1 MKIPG
6 KLFYLIAAACLM
18 ASGRAP
24 AAENWSEQSWVDESN
39 ANTMMVMEAQAKFAP
54 EAFASLGIEKYDD
67 GIFDLEA
74 GLYERSQAS
83 TQELVAQMREKLKT
97 TESPKVIQDIEILIK
112 SLQDLYETNEL
123 DHRYML
129 PYYNLSQ
136 TLYSGFQGLLDP
148 RVDSERYP
156 AALSRLEKYTGQS
169 EGQTPLTELAR
180 ARTRERFAVPGL
192 AGPYKGELEKDL
204 DNVKRYSTGIEELFA
219 DSGLEGWEENLAIL
233 QAQLDD
239 YAAWLQEEMM
249 PHTRPGHRLPEAIYA
264 DNLKNF
270 GVDMDPHELIRA
282 AQLGFG
288 EMRNEMQTISRL
300 IAKERGFP
308 SADYRDVIR
317 ELKKEQIPEDML
329 MPFYRERLKAIEA
342 IIADN
347 NIISLPERDAVIRM
361 ATEAES
367 SSIPAPFLNP
377 PQLIGNTGQPAEF
390 VLVNTNPTAKE
401 GDAKMDDWGHQGMTW
416 SLTVHEA
423 RPGHELQ
430 FASMIETG
438 VSQARVIYAF
448 NSANVEGW
456 ALYAEAVM
464 KEHLPLD
471 GQLFTLQARLMRA
484 TRAFL
489 DPMLN
494 LGLIEPEQALS
505 FIMNEVVISEPMARS
520 EIDRYTF
527 RAPGQATSYYYG
539 YMNMMRL
546 RTEVQLILRDSFD
559 QRKFHDFVL
568 AQGLLPPEILR
579 QAVLAHFV
587 PMEAS
592 SLLP

>member
-1 MKIPG
+1 MKIHS
-6 KLFYLIAAACLM
+6 KLFFQIATACLL
-18 ASGRAP
+18 ASGHAF
-24 AAENWSEQSWVDESN
+24 AAENWAEQSWVDESN
-39 ANTMMVMEAQAKFAP
+39 ANTLIVMEAQAKFVP

-74 GLYERSQAS
+74 GLYERTQSD
-83 TQELVAQMREKLKT
+83 TQELIAQMREKLKT
-97 TESPKVIQDIEILIK
+97 TENPRVIQDIEILIK
-112 SLQDLYETNEL
+112 SLEDQLETAEL
-123 DHRYML
+123 NHRYML

-148 RVDSERYP
+148 RVDSARYP

-169 EGQTPLTELAR
+169 GDHTPLTELAR
-180 ARTRERFAVPGL
+180 ERSRERFTIQGL
-192 AGPYKGELEKDL
+192 QGPYRGELEKDL
-204 DNVKRYSTGIEELFA
+204 DNVKRFNSGIEKLFA
-219 DSGLEGWEENLAIL
+219 DSGLKGWEENLAIL

-239 YAAWLQEEMM
+239 YASWLQEDMM
-249 PHTRPGHRLPEAIYA
+249 PRTRSGHRLPEAIYA

-300 IAKERGFP
+300 IAEKRGLP

-317 ELKKEQIPEDML
+317 ELKKDQIPEDEL
-329 MPFYRERLKAIEA
+329 MPFYRERLKAIEE
-342 IIADN
+342 IIAEN

-367 SSIPAPFLNP
+367 SRIPAPFLNP

-401 GDAKMDDWGHQGMTW
+401 GDAKMDDWGHEGMTW

-484 TRAFL
+484 ARAFL

-505 FIMNEVVISEPMARS
+505 FIMNEIVISEPMARS
-520 EIDRYTF
+520 EVDRYTF

-546 RTEVQLILRDSFD
+546 RTEIQLILRDRFD

-579 QAVLAHFV
+579 QAVLGDFV
-587 PMEAS
+587 PGQAITAE
-592 SLLP
+592 P

>member
-1 MKIPG
+1 MQIQS
-6 KLFYLIAAACLM
+6 KLFYLTVAACLL
-18 ASGRAP
+18 ASGHAP
-24 AAENWSEQSWVDESN
+24 AAENWAEQSWVDESN
-39 ANTMMVMEAQAKFAP
+39 ANTMIVMEAQAKFVP

-74 GLYERSQAS
+74 GLYERSQAN
-83 TQELVAQMREKLKT
+83 TRELIAQMREKLKT
-97 TESPKVIQDIEILIK
+97 TENPKVRQDIEILIK
-112 SLQDLYETNEL
+112 SLQDQLESDEL
-123 DHRYML
+123 NHRYML

-148 RVDSERYP
+148 RVDSARYP
-156 AALSRLEKYTGQS
+156 AALSRLEKYAGQS
-169 EGQTPLTELAR
+169 EDHTPLTEMAR
-180 ARTRERFAVPGL
+180 ERTRERFAVQGL
-192 AGPYKGELEKDL
+192 VGPYLGELEKDL
-204 DNVKRYSTGIEELFA
+204 DNVKRYNTGIEKLFA

-233 QAQLDD
+233 QTQLDD

-249 PHTRPGHRLPEAIYA
+249 PRTRPGHRLPEAIYA

-288 EMRNEMQTISRL
+288 EIRNEMQTISRL
-300 IAKERGFP
+300 IAKERGLP

-317 ELKKEQIPEDML
+317 ELKKNQIPEDEL
-329 MPFYRERLKAIEA
+329 MPFYRARLKAIEE
-342 IIADN
+342 IIEEN
-347 NIISLPERDAVIRM
+347 NIISLPEREAVIRM

-377 PQLIGNTGQPAEF
+377 PQLIGNTGQPGEF
-390 VLVNTNPTAKE
+390 VLVNTNPTAQE
-401 GDAKMDDWGHQGMTW
+401 GDAKMDDWGHEGMTW

-430 FASMIETG
+430 FTSMVETG

-464 KEHLPLD
+464 KEYLPLD

-484 TRAFL
+484 ARAFL

-520 EIDRYTF
+520 EVDRYTF

-546 RTEVQLILRDSFD
+546 RTEVQLILRDRFD

-579 QAVLAHFV
+579 QAVLDDFV
-587 PMEAS
+587 PLEQS
-592 SLLP
+592 SPTL

>member
-83 TQELVAQMREKLKT
+83 TQELIAQMREKLKT
-97 TESPKVIQDIEILIK
+97 TENPRVIQDIEILIK

>member
-1 MKIPG
+1 MKIPC

-83 TQELVAQMREKLKT
+83 TQELIAQMREKLKT
-97 TESPKVIQDIEILIK
+97 TENPKVIQDIEILIK

-329 MPFYRERLKAIEA
+329 MPFYRERLKAIEK

-546 RTEVQLILRDSFD
+546 RTEVQLILRDRFD
-559 QRKFHDFVL
+559 QRRFHDFVL

-592 SLLP
+592 SLSP

>member
-83 TQELVAQMREKLKT
+83 TQELIAQMREKLKT
-97 TESPKVIQDIEILIK
+97 TENPKVIQDIEILIK

-505 FIMNEVVISEPMARS
+505 FIINEVIISEPMARS

>member
-1 MKIPG
+1 
-6 KLFYLIAAACLM
+6 
-18 ASGRAP
+18 
-24 AAENWSEQSWVDESN
+24 
-39 ANTMMVMEAQAKFAP
+39 
-54 EAFASLGIEKYDD
+54 
-67 GIFDLEA
+67 
-74 GLYERSQAS
+74 
-83 TQELVAQMREKLKT
+83 
-97 TESPKVIQDIEILIK
+97 
-112 SLQDLYETNEL
+112 
-123 DHRYML
+123 
-129 PYYNLSQ
+129 
-136 TLYSGFQGLLDP
+136 
-148 RVDSERYP
+148 
-156 AALSRLEKYTGQS
+156 
-169 EGQTPLTELAR
+169 
-180 ARTRERFAVPGL
+180 
-192 AGPYKGELEKDL
+192 
-204 DNVKRYSTGIEELFA
+204 
-219 DSGLEGWEENLAIL
+219 
-233 QAQLDD
+233 
-239 YAAWLQEEMM
+239 
-249 PHTRPGHRLPEAIYA
+249 
-264 DNLKNF
+264 
-270 GVDMDPHELIRA
+270 
-282 AQLGFG
+282 
-288 EMRNEMQTISRL
+288 MRNEMQTISRL
-300 IAKERGFP
+300 IAKERGLP

-317 ELKKEQIPEDML
+317 ELKKDQIPEDTL
-329 MPFYRERLKAIEA
+329 MPFYRERLKAIEE
-342 IIADN
+342 IIEEN

-464 KEHLPLD
+464 KEYLPLD

-484 TRAFL
+484 ARAFL

-520 EIDRYTF
+520 EVDRYTF

-546 RTEVQLILRDSFD
+546 RTEVQLILRDRFD

-579 QAVLAHFV
+579 QAVLDDFV
-587 PMEAS
+587 PMEES
-592 SLLP
+592 SPTL

>member
-1 MKIPG
+1 MKIQS
-6 KLFYLIAAACLM
+6 KLIYLIVAACLL
-18 ASGRAP
+18 ASGHAP
-24 AAENWSEQSWVDESN
+24 AAENWAEQSWVDESN
-39 ANTMMVMEAQAKFAP
+39 ANTMIVMEGQAKFVP

-67 GIFDLEA
+67 GIFDLET
-74 GLYERSQAS
+74 GLYERTQAK
-83 TQELVAQMREKLKT
+83 TGELIAQMREKLNT
-97 TESPKVIQDIEILIK
+97 TENPKVIQDIEILIK
-112 SLQDLYETNEL
+112 SLQDQFETAEL

-136 TLYSGFQGLLDP
+136 TLFSGFQGLLDP
-148 RVDSERYP
+148 RVDSARYP
-156 AALSRLEKYTGQS
+156 AALIRLEKYTGQP
-169 EGQTPLTELAR
+169 EDQTPLTELAR
-180 ARTRERFAVPGL
+180 ERTRERFAVQGL
-192 AGPYKGELEKDL
+192 VGPYRGELEKDL
-204 DNVKRYSTGIEELFA
+204 DNVKRYNSGIEKLFA

-249 PHTRPGHRLPEAIYA
+249 PRTRPGHRLPEAIYA

-300 IAKERGFP
+300 IAKERGLP

-317 ELKKEQIPEDML
+317 ELKKDQIQEDTL
-329 MPFYRERLKAIEA
+329 MPFYRERLKAIEE
-342 IIADN
+342 IIEEN

-464 KEHLPLD
+464 KEYLPLD

-484 TRAFL
+484 ARAFL

-520 EIDRYTF
+520 EVDRYTF

-546 RTEVQLILRDSFD
+546 RTEVQLILRDRFD

-579 QAVLAHFV
+579 QAVLDEFV
-587 PMEAS
+587 PGQAITAG
-592 SLLP
+592 P

>member
-83 TQELVAQMREKLKT
+83 TQELIAQMREKLKT
-97 TESPKVIQDIEILIK
+97 TENPKVIQDIEILIK
-112 SLQDLYETNEL
+112 SLQDQFETTEL
-123 DHRYML
+123 NHRYML

>member
-219 DSGLEGWEENLAIL
+219 DSGLEGWEKNLATL

-329 MPFYRERLKAIEA
+329 MPFYRERLKAIEE

>member
-83 TQELVAQMREKLKT
+83 TQELIAQMREKLKT
-97 TESPKVIQDIEILIK
+97 TENPKVIQDIEILIK

-329 MPFYRERLKAIEA
+329 MPFYRERLKAIEE

>member
-329 MPFYRERLKAIEA
+329 MPFYRERLKAIEE

>member
-1 MKIPG
+1 MKIHSKP
-6 KLFYLIAAACLM
+6 FFQIATACLL
-18 ASGRAP
+18 ASGHAF
-24 AAENWSEQSWVDESN
+24 AAENWAEQSWVDESN
-39 ANTMMVMEAQAKFAP
+39 ANTLIVMEAQAKFVP

-74 GLYERSQAS
+74 GLYER
-83 TQELVAQMREKLKT
+83 TQSDTRELIAQMREKLKT
-97 TESPKVIQDIEILIK
+97 TENPRVLQDIEILIK
-112 SLQDLYETNEL
+112 SLEDQLETAEL
-123 DHRYML
+123 NHHYML

-148 RVDSERYP
+148 RVDSARYP
-156 AALSRLEKYTGQS
+156 AAISRLEKYTGQS
-169 EGQTPLTELAR
+169 GDHTPLTELAR
-180 ARTRERFAVPGL
+180 ERSRERFTIQGL
-192 AGPYKGELEKDL
+192 QGPYRGELEKDL
-204 DNVKRYSTGIEELFA
+204 DNVKRFNSGIEKLFA
-219 DSGLEGWEENLAIL
+219 DSGLKGWEENLAIL

-239 YAAWLQEEMM
+239 YASWLQEEMI
-249 PHTRPGHRLPEAIYA
+249 PRTRSGHRLPEAIYA
-264 DNLKNF
+264 DKLKNF
-270 GVDMDPHELIRA
+270 GVDMDPLELIRA

-300 IAKERGFP
+300 IAEKRGLP

-317 ELKKEQIPEDML
+317 ELKKDQIPEDEL
-329 MPFYRERLKAIEA
+329 MPFYRERLKAIEE
-342 IIADN
+342 IIAEN

-367 SSIPAPFLNP
+367 SRIPAPFLNP

-401 GDAKMDDWGHQGMTW
+401 GDAEMDDWGHEGMTW

-484 TRAFL
+484 ARAFL

-520 EIDRYTF
+520 EVDRYTF

-546 RTEVQLILRDSFD
+546 RTEVQLILRDRFD

-579 QAVLAHFV
+579 QTVLNGFV
-587 PMEAS
+587 PGQAITTG
-592 SLLP
+592 P